1 METELGYSCACPTM
15 VGQAERCIVGGE
27 VMHCLSCPTGVGQGG
42 ACLGRLAAR
51 REGQGKRVEAARNIE
66 EQQEEAQEAHDEDRT
81 LPGGRKGKQ
90 HPHVPPHIGQGQQGK
105 EQKDGSPE

>member
-1 METELGYSCACPTM
+1 
-15 VGQAERCIVGGE
+15 
-27 VMHCLSCPTGVGQGG
+27 MHCRGRGDALFVLSDRGG
-42 ACLGRLAAR
+42 TRRGLPWSPCGEA

-66 EQQEEAQEAHDEDRT
+66 EQQEEAQEAHEEDRT

-90 HPHVPPHIGQGQQGK
+90 RPHVPPHIGQGQQGK